1 MKVSIGIGGAASGRK
16 RDFDEQVDYVVEAE
30 KLGVDAVWSAEAWG
44 QDAISPLAYLA
55 ARTSRIRLGTGIM
68 QISARVPAMIAMTAL
83 TMASISNDRFI
94 LGLGASGP
102 QVVEGLQGRPFKAPL
117 TRMKETVEII
127 KLAFAGE
134 KIEYHGKYHE
144 LPLPGGQGKA
154 LRLSQPG
161 NANIPIY
168 LATLGPHA
176 LEYTGAAADGWL
188 GTSFTPEHA
197 AAHLDYLRRGAEG
210 AGRSLA
216 DIDIQ
221 VGGTVAFGDDL
232 DALVEPLK
240 PAMAFTLGAMG
251 SATTNFYNDA
261 FKRGGW
267 EAAAREVQR
276 LWIAGR
282 ASRSHC
288 QGAAGNGDPGE
299 SAGRHRD
306 GAQPH
311 PGLQGCRSHDA
322 TRRSPRARPRRE
334 TRDARACDGLGAR
347 LAGVGFNHRPI
358 GMLLQDR
365 ITPIWKRIGGG
376 CHLNRKVEDLI
387 QAAGFR
393 LERLSSGYQKFAP
406 RPFSFFYEG
415 IARPV

>member
-30 KLGVDAVWSAEAWG
+30 KLGVDSVWSAEAWG

-127 KLAFAGE
+127 RLAFAGE

-154 LRLSQPG
+154 LKLSQPG
-161 NANIPIY
+161 NPNIPIY
-168 LATLGPHA
+168 LATLGPKA

-251 SATTNFYNDA
+251 SAKTNFYNDA

-267 EAAAREVQR
+267 EDIALEVQR
-276 LWIAGR
+276 LWIAGKRPEAIAKVPTEMVAQANLLGDTGMVRKRIR
-282 ASRSHC
+282 AF
-288 QGAAGNGDPGE
+288 
-299 SAGRHRD
+299 
-306 GAQPH
+306 
-311 PGLQGCRSHDA
+311 
-322 TRRSPRARPRRE
+322 
-334 TRDARACDGLGAR
+334 RDAGVTTLRVNPQGHDLAER
-347 LAGVGFNHRPI
+347 LATLGRV
-358 GMLLQDR
+358 M
-365 ITPIWKRIGGG
+365 
-376 CHLNRKVEDLI
+376 DLV
-387 QAAGFR
+387 R
-393 LERLSSGYQKFAP
+393 D
-406 RPFSFFYEG
+406 
-415 IARPV
+415 